1 MKTFLYFKSMRAA
14 FQGSPFSVEWP
25 NRNPNPNLFSTY
37 FSNASASLYSWFI
50 IAQRVDRNSGILNA
64 LYRNHRNYSNI

>member
-25 NRNPNPNLFSTY
+25 NRNPNPNSTY

-50 IAQRVDRNSGILNA
+50 IAQRVDRNLGILNA